1 MAQEAMMMLAQ
12 SNLTGNDMKVMWAM
26 LARLDYENLI
36 QVNQAEV
43 SEQVGMNRHNVNRSI
58 KKLIELGVILEGVK
72 IGISRSY
79 RLNPNFGWKGSAKG
93 HREVSARAL
102 EGYQVIRGRRAHGA
116 ALATLPTCAHLSPDS
131 QARLH
136 RAGSVPCKPKTLKMS
151 AYGTFS
157 PTARPPRVLPTPG
170 RCPHPRSPRGRGA
183 GKNLLHPYH
192 RALSPPTCKGQAAT
206 RLLRKP

>member
-1 MAQEAMMMLAQ
+1 
-12 SNLTGNDMKVMWAM
+12 
-26 LARLDYENLI
+26 
-36 QVNQAEV
+36 
-43 SEQVGMNRHNVNRSI
+43 MNRHNVNRSI

-116 ALATLPTCAHLSPDS
+116 ALATLATCAHLSPDS

-136 RAGSVPCKPKTLKMS
+136 RAGSVPCKPKTLKNECLRHIFPYC
-151 AYGTFS
+151 A
-157 PTARPPRVLPTPG
+157 TPKGLANTRG
-170 RCPHPRSPRGRGA
+170 RCPHPRSPRGRGRE
-183 GKNLLHPYH
+183 NLLHPYH
-192 RALSPPTCKGQAAT
+192 RALSFPTCQGCRYAVASQALTGFQLRPLRLVLLPHGDGEGSRAT
-206 RLLRKP
+206 KSHFTLDALNRLQHSP